1 MEKIV
6 IHVAGIQGSG
16 KSFLCNS
23 LNKNILCVDTD
34 DINIEANKIN
44 PFQTDKELKKKVNII
59 VNKYINNT
67 KYKIIVFVG
76 MTAEIKTKNKYF
88 IKITDFVKTYKR
100 VAMRELEKI
109 YLNYHKVKK
118 LIEQTKDVDNMDTD
132 IFDITGISLYFPI
145 SYKDYVDN
153 YNIMLEDAIKD
164 NYKPMTQSQII
175 NLINNIK

>member
-16 KSFLCNS
+16 KSWICNK
-23 LNKNILCVDTD
+23 LNKNILCIDTD

-44 PFQTDKELKKKVNII
+44 PYQTEKELKKNINII

-67 KYKIIVFVG
+67 KYKVIVFVG

-100 VAMRELEKI
+100 VSMRELEKI

-118 LIEQTKDVDNMDTD
+118 LIEHTKDVDNMDTD

-145 SYKDYVDN
+145 SYKDYIDN
-153 YNIMLEDAIKD
+153 YNIMLEDAIKN
-164 NYKPMTQSQII
+164 NYIPMMQSEII